1 MQDVMKSYVVLVAMA
16 VLLTVPGCTGDP
28 TPTTSAPATA
38 TPRST
43 PNAVATATPG
53 PTATATRI
61 PVPEPTATP
70 TPVPGATSVVLTP
83 DADATLYDRG
93 TLQAANGAGESLF
106 FGSTNGSEARRAL
119 IRFDVG
125 TAIPAGSTIAS
136 ARLVMTVDRA
146 RGEADES
153 TLYLVTS
160 SWGEGRAESETAG
173 GGSGTTPDDGSATWE
188 HRSFPDVAWE
198 QSGGDYEPEPHAIIV
213 VQPPPRTQTVE
224 VTWGSTGEMVEDVQ
238 NWLTSPASNFGWIIL
253 GNEGTAQTAK
263 RVPSRENDNSAL
275 RPQLIVEYIPATG
288 PQSVDLMPSQDTTIY
303 DDPTLANGAGEW
315 LFVGATRRGALRRAL
330 VAFDVAS
337 AIPAGATVNG
347 VTLTLTVSQTTA
359 GDEPVALHRVLTHWS
374 AGTADAEFNEG
385 KGGPASA
392 DDATWLGTGIDGDQW
407 VTPGGDITSVAS
419 ASATVGGRDQSFQW
433 TSAEAVADVQ
443 GWLDDPSTNH
453 GWLLVGRED
462 STRTAKRFD
471 SMENI
476 SGFPEP
482 RPPILTIRYTP

>member
-1 MQDVMKSYVVLVAMA
+1 MTMA
-16 VLLTVPGCTGDP
+16 GCTGDP

-38 TPRST
+38 TLTPT
-43 PNAVATATPG
+43 PNAEATATLG
-53 PTATATRI
+53 LTA
-61 PVPEPTATP
+61 TATP
-70 TPVPGATSVVLTP
+70 TPVPEPTAPPTPVPGAISVVLTP

-93 TLQAANGAGESLF
+93 TLAAANGAGESLF
-106 FGSTNGSEARRAL
+106 FGSTNGDEARRAL
-119 IRFDVG
+119 VRFDIRS
-125 TAIPAGSTIAS
+125 AIPGGSTIAS

-160 SWGEGRAESETAG
+160 SWGEGKADSETAG
-173 GGSGTTPDDGSATWE
+173 GGSDTAPDDGSATWE

-198 QSGGDYEPEPHAIIV
+198 QSGGDYEVEPHATV
-213 VQPPPRTQTVE
+213 TVQPPPRTRTVE
-224 VTWGSTGEMVEDVQ
+224 VTWGSTAEMVEDVQ
-238 NWLTSPASNFGWIIL
+238 NWLTNPAANFGWIIL
-253 GNEGTAQTAK
+253 GNERTRQTAK
-263 RVPSRENDNSAL
+263 RVASRENGNSAL
-275 RPQLIVEYIPATG
+275 RPQLIIEYFPAKG
-288 PQSVDLMPSQDTTIY
+288 PQTVDLMPSQDTTIY

-315 LFVGATRRGALRRAL
+315 IFVGATRRGALRRAL
-330 VAFDVAS
+330 VAFDVAG
-337 AIPAGATVNG
+337 AIPAGATVDG

-359 GDEPVALHRVLTHWS
+359 GDEPVALHRVLTSWS

-392 DDATWLGTGIDGDQW
+392 DDATWLGTGIGDEQW
-407 VTPGGDITSVAS
+407 VTPGGDIASVAS
-419 ASATVGGRDQSFQW
+419 ASATVGGRGQSFRW

-443 GWLDDPSTNH
+443 GWLDDASTNH
-453 GWLLVGRED
+453 GWLLVGHED

-482 RPPILTIRYTP
+482 RPPILTIRFTP